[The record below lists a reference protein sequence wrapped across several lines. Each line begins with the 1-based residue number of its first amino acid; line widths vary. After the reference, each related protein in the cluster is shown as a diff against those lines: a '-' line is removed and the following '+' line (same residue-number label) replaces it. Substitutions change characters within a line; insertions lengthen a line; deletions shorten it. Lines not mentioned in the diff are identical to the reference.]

1 MENADK
7 KGMAVWP
14 VASGESARRG
24 RFYRCPKRMVLSF
37 PLRDERVDKMDVS
50 RVFYKHSN
58 RVAREVQAGSLGK
71 GRKVLMGLFFVK
83 QR

>member
-1 MENADK
+1 MANADK

-14 VASGESARRG
+14 VASGESVRRG
-24 RFYRCPKRMVLSF
+24 RFYRCPKRKVLSF
-37 PLRDERVDKMDVS
+37 PLRDERVDKMEVS
-50 RVFYKHSN
+50 RVCYIPS
-58 RVAREVQAGSLGK
+58 VLQGAGSLGK